1 MISDNEIA
9 MILVLLDANP
19 NASSN
24 TVLDRAIRFADACSI
39 IPLENLLKVKFPSD
53 SQTSSFAKNV
63 YLTITSCFGNME
75 ASIDDI
81 IIVLFNA
88 LGFNDGDLI
97 TVSRN

>member
-1 MISDNEIA
+1 
-9 MILVLLDANP
+9 
-19 NASSN
+19 
-24 TVLDRAIRFADACSI
+24 RAIRFADACSI

-97 TVSRN
+97 TVFV